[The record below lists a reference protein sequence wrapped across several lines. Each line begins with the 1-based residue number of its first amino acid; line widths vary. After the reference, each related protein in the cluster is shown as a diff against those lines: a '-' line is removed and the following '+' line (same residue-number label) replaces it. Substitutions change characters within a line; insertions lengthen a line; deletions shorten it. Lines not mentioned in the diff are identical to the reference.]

1 MPTMR
6 PISVR
11 TDGLISGLPDGEL
24 VRRILAGEV
33 ELFEIVMRRHN
44 QQLYRAA
51 RAILRDETEIEDV
64 LQQAY
69 LNAFAH
75 LRQFESRSQLST
87 WLTRIVIN
95 EASARRRRAFGMPSA
110 QPSARQDFAREGVDM
125 PNALETVA
133 ASLPS
138 PEHQAYAS
146 ELQRVLEGAI
156 DTLPDAYRVVFMLRD
171 VEGMNTSETGAAR
184 GPLRRRRGADV
195 PVPRAALR
203 SGRRRGHAP
212 HCRRPRLRPVATPE
226 RQPCH
231 RGRLV
236 ANGRVD
242 CPRLP
247 AHSRGIELASSFG
260 EATVTVAHGHLSSI
274 DRRSTPKCD
283 SFMPR

>member
-1 MPTMR
+1 MMPTMSTPR

-110 QPSARQDFAREGVDM
+110 PAAARQDFAGEGVDM

-171 VEGMNTSETGAAR
+171 VEGMNTSETGAALALGDEAVKTR
-184 GPLRRRRGADV
+184 LHRARVMLRRAIAARFGA
-195 PVPRAALR
+195 AAEQTFQF
-203 SGRRRGHAP
+203 HAP
-212 HCRRPRLRPVATPE
+212 RCDRVVAAVMRRITDAHQPV
-226 RQPCH
+226 
-231 RGRLV
+231 
-236 ANGRVD
+236 
-242 CPRLP
+242 
-247 AHSRGIELASSFG
+247 SS
-260 EATVTVAHGHLSSI
+260 AV
-274 DRRSTPKCD
+274 
-283 SFMPR
+283 